1 MMVWW
6 WTTVRALALHAA
18 RLFERDAVMLFDA
31 RSPQQPGKR
40 PPRLPVPTAAR
51 SPQRLVKRPPRRRTF
66 DS

>member
-1 MMVWW
+1 
-6 WTTVRALALHAA
+6 
-18 RLFERDAVMLFDA
+18 MLSDA